1 MKHNIFIP
9 GIILLI
15 FAAIFIGQTS
25 LWAKSDDIKSS
36 SLAIFSNE
44 KRPSPQF
51 DHDLHEDSLGET
63 GCAKCHHVLDEDSN
77 KLIYSDGDEA
87 ACIECHTDASPD
99 DTDPDDTTALREA
112 SHASC
117 TDCHRVMKSQKKVTG
132 PITCGECHKK

>member
-1 MKHNIFIP
+1 MKHNILIP

-15 FAAIFIGQTS
+15 FAAIFIGQTPS
-25 LWAKSDDIKSS
+25 LAKGDDIKSS

-44 KRPSPQF
+44 KRPSPWF

-63 GCAKCHHVLDEDSN
+63 GCAKCHHVLDENSN
-77 KLIYSDGDEA
+77 ELIYSDGEEA
-87 ACIECHTDASPD
+87 ACTECHTDASSD
-99 DTDPDDTTALREA
+99 NKTALREA

-117 TDCHRVMKSQKKVTG
+117 TGCHREMKSQKKVAG

>member
-25 LWAKSDDIKSS
+25 WAKDDTVKDTAEP

-51 DHDLHEDSLGET
+51 DHELHDDAFGET
-63 GCAKCHHVLDEDSN
+63 GCVQCHHVLDEDSN
-77 KLIYSDGDEA
+77 NIIYSEGEEA
-87 ACIECHTDASPD
+87 ACIECHA
-99 DTDPDDTTALREA
+99 DTTADDIVTTNIREA

-117 TDCHRVMKSQKKVTG
+117 TDCHRVMKNQKKAAG